1 MQESLANI
9 GPEAPLPVKSG
20 QAAITEEGIELF
32 LLTPRP
38 ERDVTVKTVLMPE
51 IDESGEVA
59 MAISSLEIG
68 SLNMPRFAVKLM
80 SQALAKQL
88 ADALSMSDSGLGE
101 LRDVRV
107 SDKRIDLEFKPTLKL
122 PF

>member
-1 MQESLANI
+1 
-9 GPEAPLPVKSG
+9 
-20 QAAITEEGIELF
+20 
-32 LLTPRP
+32 
-38 ERDVTVKTVLMPE
+38 
-51 IDESGEVA
+51 
-59 MAISSLEIG
+59 
-68 SLNMPRFAVKLM
+68 M